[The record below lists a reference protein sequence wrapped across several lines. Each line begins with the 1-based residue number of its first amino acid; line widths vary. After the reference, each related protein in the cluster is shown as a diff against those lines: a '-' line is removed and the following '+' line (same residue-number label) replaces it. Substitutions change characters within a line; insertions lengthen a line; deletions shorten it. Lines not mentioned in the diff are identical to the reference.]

1 LSLANSFGGI
11 LYGLLEIGAV
21 PGSSSILNSTSQSG
35 GNPGKSSGK
44 TSENSHTTGT
54 SAISFA
60 FAMVALTVV

>member
-1 LSLANSFGGI
+1 LISAISIGSI

-21 PGSSSILNSTSQSG
+21 PRINSILNSTSQSG

-44 TSENSHTTGT
+44 TSGNSHTTGT

-60 FAMVALTVV
+60 FAMIA